1 MNTRPTTLHDVAAVV
16 GVSPRTVSRVVRG
29 EGGCSP
35 DTEQRVR
42 DAVEQLNYR
51 PNAHARGLISGR
63 SGTIAFVVP
72 VLSDPFFPELAE
84 GVQRAAKAEGL
95 TMLFAMSD
103 HYIEGQREVLTS
115 LEAHRPDGVVIF
127 PIGDAS
133 ELLKPFLDRGMP
145 MVLID
150 SSVDHPNAISVRS
163 DLAAGTR
170 LAVRRLVDRG
180 CRRLAML
187 GNEQVARTEP
197 RHATFLAEAPA
208 GAEPFVADTDL
219 TLEGGRDAMSRLI
232 DEHPGVDGVFCYND
246 VLAIGAL
253 QALQAAGRSVPDDV
267 AVIGVDDIHM
277 GAVVSPPLTTLRID
291 RERIGA
297 EAVRQV
303 VALSNGT
310 DSDDS
315 VLDVELIVRESA

>member
-1 MNTRPTTLHDVAAVV
+1 VNARPPTLHDVAAVV

-35 DTEQRVR
+35 STEQRVR

-84 GVQRAAKAEGL
+84 GVQRAARNEGL

-103 HYIEGQREVLTS
+103 HDFDGQREVLTS

-127 PIGDAS
+127 PIGDAA
-133 ELLKPFLDRGMP
+133 ELLGPFLDRGMP

-150 SSVDHPNAISVRS
+150 NSVDHPNAISVRS
-163 DLAAGTR
+163 DLATGTR
-170 LAVRRLVDRG
+170 LAINRLVDRG
-180 CRRLAML
+180 CRRLVML
-187 GNEQVARTEP
+187 GSEADARIEP
-197 RHATFLAEAPA
+197 RHTTFLEHAP
-208 GAEPFVADTDL
+208 ESTQPFIADTDM
-219 TLEGGRDAMSRLI
+219 TLEGGRTTVRRLL
-232 DEHPGVDGVFCYND
+232 DEHPELDGVFCYND

-253 QALQAAGRSVPDDV
+253 QALHEAGRSVPDDV
-267 AVIGVDDIHM
+267 AVIGVDDINM
-277 GAVVSPPLTTLRID
+277 GAVVSPALTTVRID
-291 RERIGA
+291 RELVGA

-303 VALSNGT
+303 VALANGRAT
-310 DSDDS
+310 GDS